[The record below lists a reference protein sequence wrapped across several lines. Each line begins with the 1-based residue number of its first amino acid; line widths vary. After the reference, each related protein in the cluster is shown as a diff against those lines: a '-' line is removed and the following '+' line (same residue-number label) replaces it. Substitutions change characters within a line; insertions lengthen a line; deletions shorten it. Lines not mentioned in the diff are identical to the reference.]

1 MIKLKYKLKPSDEFF
16 KSLVRESASIR
27 LKKGFCKSLIEIKNK
42 TGLVERQQKV
52 LDHFVKKCEDRFGNI
67 KLKKYRQSR
76 FDA

>member
-1 MIKLKYKLKPSDEFF
+1 MMT
-16 KSLVRESASIR
+16 
-27 LKKGFCKSLIEIKNK
+27 FCKSLIEIKNK